1 VSEQQTEID
10 KFVGRETLRRLIRC
24 HDSTIYRLEQSGQ
37 FPRRM
42 RIAGRVYWSLR
53 EILAWMDAR
62 KAARETLPPVP
73 PSRVSKKMIAA
84 RAKLPRTPRSA
95 TKRLLFA

>member
-10 KFVGRETLRRLIRC
+10 KFVGRATLRRLFRC
-24 HDSTIYRLEQSGQ
+24 HDSTLYRLEQRGQ

-53 EILAWMDAR
+53 EVLAWMDQR
-62 KAARETLPPVP
+62 KAERETLPPVP

-84 RAKLPRTPRSA
+84 RAQLPRTPRSKA
-95 TKRLLFA
+95 LRFAH